1 MSAIEVDCDHHIAQ
15 VRINRPEALNAVNSE
30 MDRDL
35 QAAWLRINQ
44 DQAIRVVILSS
55 AGDRAFCAGADVKDL
70 DGRESQR
77 IGFGGGLTGLGGPL
91 TILEK
96 PLIAAVQGLALGG
109 GFELALSADVIVA
122 ADSATFA
129 MTEAK
134 IGVISEAGVLHRL
147 PRQLPRRI
155 ATGLLLTGRRLDA
168 ATAFHFGLVNEVVAE
183 DELMASAENW
193 ASEIA
198 SASPLVVQ
206 AALAAMREG
215 EGLPLEQA
223 IGRRYEGIEAYQMSE
238 DKAEAV
244 AAFAERRRPEWLGR

>member
-1 MSAIEVDCDHHIAQ
+1 MSAIDVDVDGHIGH
-15 VRINRPEALNAVNSE
+15 VRINRPEALNAVDSE
-30 MDRDL
+30 MDRQL
-35 QAAWLRINQ
+35 RSAWLGINE
-44 DQAIRVVILSS
+44 DPAIRVVILSS

-70 DGRESQR
+70 DGREAQR

-91 TILEK
+91 LVLEK

-109 GFELALSADVIVA
+109 GFELALCADVIVA
-122 ADSATFA
+122 TESATFA

-168 ATAFHFGLVNEVVAE
+168 ATAFHFGLINEVVAE
-183 DELMASAENW
+183 DELMAAAESW
-193 ASEIA
+193 ANEIA

-215 EGLPLEQA
+215 EGLPLNQA
-223 IGRRYEGIEAYQMSE
+223 IAMRYEGIEAYQLSD
-238 DKAEAV
+238 DKQEAV
-244 AAFAERRRPEWLGR
+244 AAFAERRAPGWLGR